1 MGRLII
7 FFIFIFSGIVSSAQ
21 DSTVRYDLERT
32 VRGNFTDLAADELG
46 NIIVVINSGQ
56 LKKFDQ
62 HGDSVAVFNDT
73 RRYGK
78 IHSIDAV
85 NPFKILVFY
94 KESSTILI
102 LDRLLG
108 IKQVIDLRK
117 TNILQAKA
125 IRQSYDN
132 NIWIFDE
139 LDSKIK
145 KINDNG
151 VLLSESADLRNVFP
165 ASVSFSAIFEM
176 NRLLYLYDIS
186 QGWFVFD
193 FYGAFK
199 KKYAFPGWQDAQVV
213 RSGMTGREGDLITLA
228 FPDEFDYHRLKANV
242 PLKGAIRVYHI
253 EKQTCILY
261 PDKIEIF
268 KAP

>member
-7 FFIFIFSGIVSSAQ
+7 CFIFIVSGIVSGAQ
-21 DSTVRYDLERT
+21 DSTVLYKPERT
-32 VRGNFTDLAADELG
+32 IPGNFTDLIADELG

-56 LKKFDQ
+56 LKKIDQ

-78 IHSIDAV
+78 IHSVDAG

-102 LDRLLG
+102 LDRLLV
-108 IKQVIDLRK
+108 IKQVIDLGK
-117 TNILQAKA
+117 SNILQAKA

-132 NIWIFDE
+132 NIWVFDE

-151 VLLSESADLRNVFP
+151 DLLSESADLRNVFP
-165 ASVSFSAIFEM
+165 VSVSFSAIFEM
-176 NRLLYLYDIS
+176 NRLLYLYDTG

-199 KKYAFPGWQDAQVV
+199 RKYAFPGWQDAQVV
-213 RSGMTGREGDLITLA
+213 RSGMTGREDDLITLA
-228 FPDEFDYHRLKANV
+228 STDAFSYRRLKPNV
-242 PLKGAIRVYHI
+242 PLKGAIKVYHTGQ
-253 EKQTCILY
+253 QTYILY